1 MIENKRLGPILIE
14 KKADFFSTLVPVAK
28 PSARHEH
35 QRLDA
40 R

>member
-14 KKADFFSTLVPVAK
+14 KKGEFFSTLVPVAK
-28 PSARHEH
+28 PSRHEH